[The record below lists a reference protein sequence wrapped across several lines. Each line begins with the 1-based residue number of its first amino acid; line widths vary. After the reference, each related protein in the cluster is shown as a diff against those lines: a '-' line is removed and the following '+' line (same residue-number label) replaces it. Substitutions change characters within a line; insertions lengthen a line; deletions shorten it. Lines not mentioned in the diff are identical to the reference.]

1 MNKLIFVTDG
11 NELELVKK
19 IDRDERG
26 KKLSEAIYE
35 YRYVKSETKIN
46 MTINFT
52 EEQILKLLKNETIK
66 KIEL

>member
-1 MNKLIFVTDG
+1 MNKIIFVTDG

-26 KKLSEAIYE
+26 KKLPEAIYE
-35 YRYVKSETKIN
+35 YRYVKSETKIS

>member
-26 KKLSEAIYE
+26 KRLPEVIYE

-46 MTINFT
+46 MTIKFT